1 MSSGEDEVLHATVEE
16 SYSRNKIGDD
26 MTENDGDP
34 DLSHVKVLPLIG
46 NQFGMS
52 KTIEKVEK
60 EEVERKAPQRVSFE
74 KQIQKSKIK
83 SQVLPKKQI

>member
-26 MTENDGDP
+26 MTENDGHP

-46 NQFGMS
+46 NQFGTS
-52 KTIEKVEK
+52 KTIQKVEE

-74 KQIQKSKIK
+74 KQIARDRYQKVMIAS
-83 SQVLPKKQI
+83 